1 MFFNSLLYHFFT
13 YKLNS
18 SFVGAASSANFFLTD
33 CIAVVFQQ
41 PALLFFTYKLNNS
54 FVGAAS
60 SATFFL
66 KNCIAVVFH
75 KTALPSMPHVWFL
88 LRCLSSSLLVLFCF
102 VKIVVTV
109 VNFDFN
115 WFHLGIF
122 PPLVISLWI
131 WISSGSYAFVKFYF
145 ILSKEDNNEI
155 RFMIM
160 IWTFFSRLI
169 LIRAFP
175 DDFDDTWHFSLTFL
189 LLDAIVLSAFIVPFF
204 HESVDAFRDT
214 SHPPYP

>member
-1 MFFNSLLYHFFT
+1 VNLVCRLGFVAGHIAGFQWRALTFKQTLYQRLCRREGNFNHPPITYTGINVPHPQVGWQSCFSTACSAIFFT

-75 KTALPSMPHVWFL
+75 KTALPSMPHV
-88 LRCLSSSLLVLFCF
+88 
-102 VKIVVTV
+102 
-109 VNFDFN
+109 
-115 WFHLGIF
+115 
-122 PPLVISLWI
+122 
-131 WISSGSYAFVKFYF
+131 
-145 ILSKEDNNEI
+145 
-155 RFMIM
+155 
-160 IWTFFSRLI
+160 
-169 LIRAFP
+169 
-175 DDFDDTWHFSLTFL
+175 
-189 LLDAIVLSAFIVPFF
+189 
-204 HESVDAFRDT
+204 
-214 SHPPYP
+214 